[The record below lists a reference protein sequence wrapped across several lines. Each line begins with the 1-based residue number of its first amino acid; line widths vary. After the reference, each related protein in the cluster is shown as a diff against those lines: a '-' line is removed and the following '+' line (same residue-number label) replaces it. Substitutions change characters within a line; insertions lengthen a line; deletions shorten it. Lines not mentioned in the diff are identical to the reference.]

1 MTLTASERDAIAAD
15 LKAIAQQE
23 RELVFDHFDEAV
35 AWELGSSLRSAAL
48 SDDLPIVVDIR
59 CHDRILFA
67 AALPGST
74 ADNWHWVRRKSALVH
89 RVQRS
94 SYAVGLNLSLRGRSL
109 GGDSGLDDAS
119 FAAHGG
125 GFPLRVRAFG
135 FVGCLTISGLPQR
148 DDHEMGARGIAAILG
163 KDEAALALPER

>member
-1 MTLTASERDAIAAD
+1 MAD
-15 LKAIAQQE
+15 
-23 RELVFDHFDEAV
+23 
-35 AWELGSSLRSAAL
+35 G
-48 SDDLPIVVDIR
+48 LPIVIDIR
-59 CHDRILFA
+59 CHDRIFFS

-125 GFPLRVRAFG
+125 GFPIRVRAFG

-148 DDHEMGARGIAAILG
+148 DDHEMAARGIAVILD
-163 KDEAALALPER
+163 KDEAALALPQR